1 MKPEDLKCRW
11 NEAMTFIHV
20 TVQVLEYILSIG
32 GFFVFEH
39 PAGASSWQLPI
50 ILELQKRRGMNDQVP
65 PMSLWASVTYYQ
77 ATHSKIHPFF
87 VLTNSMKVAQRFD
100 GCFCNCTVAHRVI
113 EGSEGRWRL
122 SKLCEQYPQ
131 GLCEALAAALA
142 EEVQQSLT

>member
-1 MKPEDLKCRW
+1 
-11 NEAMTFIHV
+11 
-20 TVQVLEYILSIG
+20 
-32 GFFVFEH
+32 
-39 PAGASSWQLPI
+39 
-50 ILELQKRRGMNDQVP
+50 
-65 PMSLWASVTYYQ
+65 
-77 ATHSKIHPFF
+77 
-87 VLTNSMKVAQRFD
+87 MKVAQRFD